1 MEGNNMTQI
10 SNYIYC
16 SDFLTTFDIE
26 TKLLPNPYYDYP
38 YLIIEDFFSKE
49 ECEYINK
56 KIKEDDDFEKAQI
69 KTLDKVISSQTNEE
83 IRKTNIYSL
92 DEKDLEL
99 YTNRFLQYQRKI
111 EDYFKLVLTTSTKV
125 QVLEYLKNSFYTMHS
140 DDSSM
145 LYKDNELIGFL
156 AVAKQRKVST
166 VLFTTSY
173 DETPSDN
180 TFFGGELLFNFL
192 YDENGNEIKIKPKA
206 GSMVVFL
213 SNPYFT
219 HEVLKVIEGR
229 RISLVQWHNAIIN

>member
-1 MEGNNMTQI
+1 MTQI

-69 KTLDKVISSQTNEE
+69 KTLDTVISSETNEE

-92 DEKDLEL
+92 DERYLEL
-99 YTNRFLQYQRKI
+99 YTDRFLQYQTKI
-111 EDYFKLVLTTSTKV
+111 EDYFKLALTTSTEV

-145 LYKDNELIGFL
+145 LYKDDELVGFL

-166 VLFTTSY
+166 VLFTTSN
-173 DETPSDN
+173 DESSSDN
-180 TFFGGELLFNFL
+180 TFCGGELLFNFL
-192 YDENGNEIKIKPKA
+192 YDVNGEVIKVKPKA

>member
-1 MEGNNMTQI
+1 MTQI

-99 YTNRFLQYQRKI
+99 YTNRFLKYQTKI

-145 LYKDNELIGFL
+145 LYKDDELIGFL

-166 VLFTTSY
+166 VLFTTSH

-192 YDENGNEIKIKPKA
+192 CDENGNEIKIKPKA